1 MKYIPLNNQPNISR
15 TRFPSISPSLQ
26 MDNRSYPHVAW
37 LEEKLSS
44 NEVRYS
50 FWDGLQWAHKDGLA
64 AVYRSEEEIVSSPN
78 SLVLSPDYEPFI
90 AFSRNGANGA
100 ILSLASYSDQWDFNE
115 LETDYD
121 AEWIGVVRYD
131 RGLEFSS
138 SSTSSAGYSSSSSS
152 SSSSSE
158 GYSSSSSS
166 SSSSSMSNPS
176 SSSSS
181 SSQNISSSSS
191 SESLGNVS
199 SSSSSSSSSSFTGGM
214 WVTRSLGSAGV
225 ADFNFYNDSFSLAE
239 SESLPANTNSYGAD
253 FRYHYYYMADALNIY
268 RYSYDGIL
276 LNTYS
281 NNSGL
286 AFIEDIAVDESNNVA
301 YLVNGTSLKKISLVT
316 GNVVAS
322 QTTSMSGNGLYFDG
336 TYLYE
341 FGDDFRVAQKFDSD
355 LISLALK
362 IGDRA
367 FFDGYLLDGYWYI
380 SRYRGTS
387 GIYNIHK
394 YSIDADGL
402 PDVDQGIV
410 GIISNSTGRFGRTE
424 RVESTSS
431 ESVGNVS
438 SSSSS
443 QSLSSNSSSSL
454 SSSSSTS
461 SSSSSSVEYSS
472 SSSSSSI
479 DSSSSS
485 SSSSYNDAIY
495 FVVVYDSSNSMFK
508 VYAVTDATWRLIGS
522 KVVGIG
528 VVDSIKIDICGRKI
542 GIAAIHNDTTVKYNF
557 FDVDY
562 EIWSFSSFNIV
573 GTLASYGNIVDMSFA
588 GYNVEDLGMM
598 SFAWLSR
605 SNSYFYVG
613 SITISDEGVEQP
625 TNLTNPIIE
634 FNLINVQTS
643 SNYIVNGYNILDVV
657 VDSFNRPYIMA
668 TGASSKLFHY
678 TGVFPR
684 RDDELINIEG
694 VANGIVPTAIN
705 MAFNEDNKV
714 CISSD
719 SGDIYYFEPD
729 ITATTFPVSSPD
741 MFILN
746 EGSIYRATYRNGSLS
761 GIDIEGL
768 AGNLCGGILRDT
780 ERPILI
786 TAENYSSSSSSIDS
800 SSSTSSSSSSSSS
813 SSYIGEWYE
822 VGSFG
827 AGYDAIEKLI
837 AYNGDLYATS
847 SNNVPTTGYAALW
860 KLNNATSVWTISNT
874 FSGVNTAESTAVYD
888 SKLFI
893 GLGNDDGDA
902 QLYSYDGS
910 AVTLVLGPITEQGR
924 VVSLGTFDSKIYAGT
939 EIYDGSS
946 GTAQT
951 WLSSNGVGFTLD
963 NDFGAGFVGVHNLL
977 EYDGAIWAGMEMNAA
992 PPKMY
997 YNNGSGWTFSS
1008 DLSSGSAHAIRS
1020 MAVYNNELYVGT
1032 GNQSY
1037 LWKFNGSTWTNVYDF
1052 VSIGAE
1058 RVESL
1063 KVYKGLLWI
1072 GLGRDTGDGYV
1083 YTWNG
1088 TDMVFDHRFDS
1099 ANVEQVESFE
1109 VYNGKLYAGLGRD
1122 SSSAAVWSTFRN
1134 E

>member
-26 MDNRSYPHVAW
+26 MDNRSYPNIAW

-138 SSTSSAGYSSSSSS
+138 SSTSSAGYSSST
-152 SSSSSE
+152 
-158 GYSSSSSS
+158 SS
-166 SSSSSMSNPS
+166 SSSSSMSNS
-176 SSSSS
+176 SSSSLQDS
-181 SSQNISSSSS
+181 SSSSNSSSSSLQKISSSSS
-191 SESLGNVS
+191 SESLENVS
-199 SSSSSSSSSSFTGGM
+199 SSSSSESSSSFTGGM
-214 WVTRSLGSAGV
+214 WVTRSSGSAGV

-239 SESLPANTNSYGAD
+239 SKSLPANTNSYGAD

-380 SRYRGTS
+380 SRYSGTS

-402 PDVDQGIV
+402 PDIDQGIV

-443 QSLSSNSSSSL
+443 QSSSSLSSSSL

-461 SSSSSSVEYSS
+461 ISSSSSVEYSS

-495 FVVVYDSSNSMFK
+495 FVVVYDSSNSIFK

-522 KVVGIG
+522 KVVSIG

-562 EIWSFSSFNIV
+562 EIWLFASFNTI

-588 GYNVEDLGMM
+588 GYNEEDAGMM
-598 SFAWLSR
+598 SFAWLS
-605 SNSYFYVG
+605 SDDSYFYVG
-613 SITISDEGVEQP
+613 SITISDEGLEQP
-625 TNLTNPIIE
+625 TDLTNPIIE
-634 FNLINVQTS
+634 YNLINVQTS

-657 VDSFNRPYIMA
+657 VDSSNRPYIMA

-678 TGVFPR
+678 TGAFPR
-684 RDDELINIEG
+684 WDDELINIEG
-694 VANGIVPTAIN
+694 VANGVVPSTIN
-705 MAFNEDNKV
+705 MAFDEDNKV

-746 EGSIYRATYRNGSLS
+746 EGSIYRATYRNGALS

-768 AGNLCGGILRDT
+768 VGNLCGGILRDA

-800 SSSTSSSSSSSSS
+800 SSSTSSSSTSTSSSSTSSESGGNVSTSSSSS
-813 SSYIGEWYE
+813 SS
-822 VGSFG
+822 SSSSHSSSSS
-827 AGYDAIEKLI
+827 
-837 AYNGDLYATS
+837 TS
-847 SNNVPTTGYAALW
+847 SESEGNV
-860 KLNNATSVWTISNT
+860 SSSSSSSSSIS
-874 FSGVNTAESTAVYD
+874 S
-888 SKLFI
+888 
-893 GLGNDDGDA
+893 
-902 QLYSYDGS
+902 
-910 AVTLVLGPITEQGR
+910 
-924 VVSLGTFDSKIYAGT
+924 
-939 EIYDGSS
+939 
-946 GTAQT
+946 
-951 WLSSNGVGFTLD
+951 SSNG
-963 NDFGAGFVGVHNLL
+963 
-977 EYDGAIWAGMEMNAA
+977 
-992 PPKMY
+992 
-997 YNNGSGWTFSS
+997 
-1008 DLSSGSAHAIRS
+1008 LSS
-1020 MAVYNNELYVGT
+1020 
-1032 GNQSY
+1032 
-1037 LWKFNGSTWTNVYDF
+1037 
-1052 VSIGAE
+1052 
-1058 RVESL
+1058 
-1063 KVYKGLLWI
+1063 
-1072 GLGRDTGDGYV
+1072 
-1083 YTWNG
+1083 
-1088 TDMVFDHRFDS
+1088 
-1099 ANVEQVESFE
+1099 
-1109 VYNGKLYAGLGRD
+1109 
-1122 SSSAAVWSTFRN
+1122 SSSSSSSSSG
-1134 E
+1134 